1 MFTLG
6 GAVAIGAA
14 CVSYGILVEP
24 RWYRRRA
31 YRLEILSAGTT
42 PLSVLHLSD
51 LHFRPHDTSKARFL
65 ASLGQPDVVAL
76 TGDIIG
82 DPGSVESAVQ
92 SLRPVRGRLA
102 SYFVLGSND
111 YFAPKPLNYL
121 RYFLGPKTRRGGTPN
136 RTSDLIVQLERDG
149 WVHLENRKT
158 SIHQDGFRAEVVGM
172 DDPHIGLAVVHSPDP
187 APELAALGY
196 QLIVAGHT
204 HGGQVRLPFIGALV
218 TNSQI
223 PTRLAMGMSRMGR
236 TLLHVSPGLGT
247 SKFAPFRFLCRPEA
261 TVLELVPSA
270 APGGADAQ
278 RPGTGAADPARARS
292 KTRS

>member
-1 MFTLG
+1 MPSRSSRESLSFKLSLLAATTIALPFMLFGSRSNSQRTLSERIVFTLG

-111 YFAPKPLNYL
+111 YFASKPLNY
-121 RYFLGPKTRRGGTPN
+121 
-136 RTSDLIVQLERDG
+136 
-149 WVHLENRKT
+149 
-158 SIHQDGFRAEVVGM
+158 
-172 DDPHIGLAVVHSPDP
+172 
-187 APELAALGY
+187 
-196 QLIVAGHT
+196 
-204 HGGQVRLPFIGALV
+204 
-218 TNSQI
+218 
-223 PTRLAMGMSRMGR
+223 
-236 TLLHVSPGLGT
+236 
-247 SKFAPFRFLCRPEA
+247 
-261 TVLELVPSA
+261 
-270 APGGADAQ
+270 
-278 RPGTGAADPARARS
+278 
-292 KTRS
+292 